1 MLTADCERV
10 VVIKQLFEDDFGLSE
25 NESSNEEG
33 EGIFAYAGQQQFDTV
48 ELATLSSGVEV
59 QPSISTG
66 ANLDVS
72 GNM

>member
-1 MLTADCERV
+1 MDADE
-10 VVIKQLFEDDFGLSE
+10 VIQRLFEDDFGLSE
-25 NESSNEEG
+25 NESSDEEG
-33 EGIFAYAGQQQFDTV
+33 DGVFAYAGQQHLNTI

-72 GNM
+72 GKM